1 MDKQHSNYCPPSTTF
16 GSISGSSEFSEANTY
31 HQRHLEQQPFQSGSF
46 VNYNTQNS
54 MGLIA
59 ETSANTISQQNGHF
73 QGGCIPGADTSLP
86 PLSQPYQDASPIKP
100 NFPPSF
106 ISSTTGFPPLNA
118 SPQSSKSYNPF
129 GYKNRS
135 STYNVQQQQNTQN
148 FVSGCNRQPPTS
160 NYILNDQQISSALN
174 RQSAA
179 FIGGS
184 ASGAFSTSPLTTPNT
199 NATINSGAIA
209 GTVVN
214 SGGRPSPQLPLNH
227 PSHSQQQSSF
237 LSMAS
242 GPQQIHPQLTQQQQA
257 PFHQIG
263 NNNGVNY
270 QSKQY
275 GSAVGGTNAF
285 DMSPL
290 LYDTGID
297 NNTRHT
303 GPAMNGAMNEEFLG
317 EFVPAELQQEMSA
330 RYVLSNE
337 LLERIEGSP
346 KKQALFEFQIGLEQI
361 AFDVPTNFNTWAT
374 VIKDRMIG
382 RDPLPEPDLRIASEI
397 LIEMAVVLD
406 ESQYNY
412 SCLCQFLDK
421 HIENFSQNILLSQL
435 TLFINDTHS
444 SLSLQ
449 HYCNLVTFLAEL
461 YDKIE
466 VKGVKSSQ
474 LAAHLFD
481 QLHGLLKFP
490 SDNQGIGVIVKVLKL
505 TGRFLENDRGS
516 EAMNTFMMD
525 LDECSALCNDLTKLK
540 VQNLLELRAKHWGIV
555 AETARAGDNDTC
567 PIVGL
572 LGPDGEQ
579 LIPDDDCAFL
589 DENFD
594 TLGNS
599 PSGSLYNNPIEEDN
613 VEDDYEKFLQ
623 ATAERTA
630 ERALVSF
637 DDDDESIV
645 SSPPFMSKQGN
656 ERMS

>member
-1 MDKQHSNYCPPSTTF
+1 MDKQHSSYCPPSTTF
-16 GSISGSSEFSEANTY
+16 GSLIANGSSEFSEANTY
-31 HQRHLEQQPFQSGSF
+31 HQRHLEQQPLSGSF
-46 VNYNTQNS
+46 VNYNPQNS
-54 MGLIA
+54 MGLMA
-59 ETSANTISQQNGHF
+59 ETSSNPISQQNGHF
-73 QGGCIPGADTSLP
+73 QEGCVRGANTSLP
-86 PLSQPYQDASPIKP
+86 PPQQYQNPSTIKP
-100 NFPPSF
+100 NLPPSY
-106 ISSTTGFPPLNA
+106 SSATTGFPSLNP
-118 SPQSSKSYNPF
+118 SPQSSKPYNPF
-129 GYKNRS
+129 GYKDRP
-135 STYNVQQQQNTQN
+135 YNIHQQHNNQN
-148 FVSGCNRQPPTS
+148 FVSGCNRQPPTT
-160 NYILNDQQISSALN
+160 NFILNDQQISSPFN
-174 RQSAA
+174 RQSGA

-184 ASGAFSTSPLTTPNT
+184 ISGAFSTSPLSSPNT

-209 GTVVN
+209 GTIVN
-214 SGGRPSPQLPLNH
+214 SGGRPSPQLTH

-242 GPQQIHPQLTQQQQA
+242 GPPQIHQLTQQQQA
-257 PFHQIG
+257 PFHQIV
-263 NNNGVNY
+263 NNNSSGVNY
-270 QSKQY
+270 QPKQY

-290 LYDTGID
+290 LYETGID

-303 GPAMNGAMNEEFLG
+303 GPAMNGAMNEDFLG
-317 EFVPAELQQEMSA
+317 DFVPTELQQAVSD

-337 LLERIEGSP
+337 LKERIDGSS
-346 KKQALFEFQIGLEQI
+346 KKQALFEIIIGLEEV
-361 AFDVPTNFNTWAT
+361 AFGLPTYFNTWAT
-374 VIKDRMIG
+374 EIRDRMVG

-421 HIENFSQNILLSQL
+421 NIENFSQNILLSQL
-435 TLFINDTHS
+435 ALFINDTQS

-466 VKGVKSSQ
+466 VNGVKSSQ

-481 QLHGLLKFP
+481 QLHGLLKLP
-490 SDNQGIGVIVKVLKL
+490 SDNQGIGVIVKILKL

-516 EAMNTFMMD
+516 EAMNAFMID
-525 LDECSALCNDLTKLK
+525 LNECAASCNDLTKLK
-540 VQNLLELRAKHWGIV
+540 VRNLLELRAKHWGIV
-555 AETARAGDNDTC
+555 SETARAGDISNDAY
-567 PIVGL
+567 PAVGL
-572 LGPDGEQ
+572 LGPDGEH

-594 TLGNS
+594 TFGNS

-613 VEDDYEKFLQ
+613 VEDEYDKFLQ

-637 DDDDESIV
+637 DEDDESIV
-645 SSPPFMSKQGN
+645 SSPAFMSKQGN
-656 ERMS
+656 EKMS